1 MSAQGNRELKGKALK
16 IVERAVKHVL
26 STQKEPYKNEN
37 FVRFLKETKVCGGK
51 SLQEHLGI
59 SLPSEQ

>member
-1 MSAQGNRELKGKALK
+1 MGSERELKGTALR
-16 IVERAVKHVL
+16 IVENAVRYTLK
-26 STQKEPYKNEN
+26 TQKEPFKNPD

-51 SLQEHLGI
+51 SLKEHLGI